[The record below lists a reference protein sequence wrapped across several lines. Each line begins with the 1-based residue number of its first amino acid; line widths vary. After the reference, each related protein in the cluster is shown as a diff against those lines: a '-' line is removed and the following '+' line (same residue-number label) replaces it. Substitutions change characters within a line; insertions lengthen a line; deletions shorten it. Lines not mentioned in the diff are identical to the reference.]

1 MTVAIVKCAVIG
13 AGTMGSGIAFVA
25 ATAGIEAFQVDV
37 KQEQLDRAG
46 VPERH
51 SPVIPI
57 RLGVAASL
65 HAVVEPRMGTIDQS
79 EQIPD
84 AQSSQLI

>member
-1 MTVAIVKCAVIG
+1 MSVAIVKCAVIG

-46 VPERH
+46 H
-51 SPVIPI
+51 ITKK
-57 RLGVAASL
+57 
-65 HAVVEPRMGTIDQS
+65 PRKGPWKRSACHKRTRMRRWRKFTM
-79 EQIPD
+79 
-84 AQSSQLI
+84 